1 MNTALYT
8 IRTLSNLHVGSG
20 EINFDIIDNQVQRD
34 EAGNPHINSS
44 SLKGALREHFGR
56 FDPPQEADQKDSAA
70 LRYIFGPGNSEDNAQ
85 TGAYRFF
92 AASLLSRPLR
102 SDKTPYVS
110 ATTPELIKGFL
121 ETVEDFG
128 IVLDPADK
136 SALETLA
143 ALAPSEGNSFVL
155 DASLAGAKIE
165 DLPAAQHQEVSEES
179 HKRLQALIGHPIAI
193 INDAKMRSIA
203 LPVQARNFLEN
214 GESKN
219 LWYEEVVPKR
229 SRFYFVLGT
238 PSNEDVKDQ
247 DRLSRANGKF
257 EASLEE
263 IVQIGANATVG
274 YGYTRFKKVSL

>member
-56 FDPPQEADQKDSAA
+56 FDPPQEVDQTDSAA
-70 LRYIFGPGNSEDNAQ
+70 LRYIFGPGNAENNAQ

-102 SDKTPYVS
+102 CDKTPYVS
-110 ATTPELIKGFL
+110 ATTPQLIKGLL
-121 ETVEDFG
+121 EAVEDFG
-128 IVLDPADK
+128 ANLDPADK
-136 SALETLA
+136 SALEALA
-143 ALAPSEGNSFVL
+143 ALAPGEGDAFVL

-165 DLPAAQHQEVSEES
+165 DLAGAQHRQLSEEA
-179 HKRLQALIGHPIAI
+179 HERLKVLIGHPIAL
-193 INDAKMRSIA
+193 INDTKMRSIA
-203 LPVQARNFLEN
+203 LPVQARNYLDN

-219 LWYEEVVPKR
+219 LWYEEVVPKK
-229 SRFYFVLGT
+229 SKFYFVVAKPTNLD
-238 PSNEDVKDQ
+238 NADKKEK
-247 DRLSRANGKF
+247 LEKF
-257 EASLEE
+257 EKQFDAMKT
-263 IVQIGANATVG
+263 VQFGGNKSIG
-274 YGYTRFKKVSL
+274 YGYSKVEKVSV